1 MNRLFNFLLTQR
13 FFIFLLTFVLIVT
26 GLVSWHRLPIDAFPD
41 VTNVQVMILTKV
53 PGFTSMDVEQ
63 RVTFPI
69 EQHMG
74 GLPQVKQ
81 VRSVS
86 KSEISQVVVIFED
99 DVDIYFARQQV
110 FERLAEARESLPEG
124 SEPEMTPISTGLGE
138 VFQYTLDSDKL
149 DPTELRTLQDWVV
162 APQLRSIP
170 GVTEINSFGG
180 FVKQYHVLVRPA
192 ALEKYNITLRDVIEV
207 IEANNANAGGSY
219 IVKDWQQTFIRS
231 LGLLQSIEDI
241 GNIVVKTSSGIP
253 ILLKDIAEIA
263 PGTQTRQGGVTR
275 DDKGEVVA
283 GMVIM
288 LQGANSKTVVDL
300 VKQKIPQIQKS
311 LPEGV
316 KLNTFYDRT
325 SLIQA
330 CIATVINAITEG
342 GICVIFVLF
351 LFLAELRTAI
361 IVLFSIP
368 LTFLVSFIIM
378 DFAGMSSNLMSLG
391 GLAFS
396 VGMVVDATIVV
407 AENARRHL
415 AEAKPEEKRIRVINQ
430 AIQEVVRPISFS
442 ILIVALILIPLFTLQ
457 GMEGKMFIPLAQTM
471 LISMLVSL
479 LIAMIIIPA
488 VCESLLPGGKEYEFP
503 FVAWFHKLYCKIL
516 TLFLTF
522 KWAAIAVSIAGLVFT
537 AMLATR
543 LGTDFMPELDEGAIA
558 INSVRL
564 PNASL
569 AGSVKVA
576 DEIDRLLMKIPEV
589 ETVVAK
595 TGRAEISEDPMG
607 PEQTDF
613 VIMLKSR
620 EVFPQRRSKKE
631 VIENIKTVLAEVPGL
646 RHSFSQPIALRVN
659 ELISGIK
666 SDVAVKVFGDDLDKL
681 AEIAREVAAVLAGIP
696 GADDT
701 KSAQLS
707 GMHQLDLEID
717 RAAASRYGLNSS
729 EVNELIE
736 TAVGGRIVTTIIE
749 GQRRFALQI
758 RYPESLRKN
767 ETDIMNLKIRAPE
780 GQLIPLSQIAR
791 LKPVEIPIEI
801 KRENGIR
808 SLIVETNV
816 RNRDLGGFIADLQE
830 RLAPLEK
837 KLPTGYFLA
846 LGGQFENQQRAMRRL
861 GLVVP
866 IVLLLIMILLVIAL
880 GKLRDAVLVIAILP
894 FALVGG
900 VIALWLWKMTF
911 SVSAAIAFIV
921 LLGVA
926 VQNGVL
932 LISFLRQ
939 LLDEGVPLHDAIK
952 QACDLRYRAI
962 MMTTLTSFIGHVP
975 MLLSDGSGAD
985 IQKPLALVVNGGL
998 ISSTLLTLFVLPALF
1013 AVTESFFAGS
1023 DEKDL
1028 AATVEEKPG
1037 A

>member
-1 MNRLFNFLLTQR
+1 MSRLINFLLTQR
-13 FFIFLLTFVLIVT
+13 FFVFLLTAVVIVT
-26 GLVSWHRLPIDAFPD
+26 GLASWYRLPIDAFPD

-53 PGFTSMDVEQ
+53 PGLTSIDVEQ

-74 GLPQVKQ
+74 GLPMVKQ

-99 DVDIYFARQQV
+99 EVDIYFARQQV
-110 FERLAEARESLPEG
+110 FERLSEARESLPPG

-138 VFQYTLDSDKL
+138 VFQYTLDSKIL
-149 DPTELRTLQDWVV
+149 SPAELRTLQDWVV
-162 APQLRSIP
+162 APQLRNIP

-180 FVKQYHVLVRPA
+180 FVKQYHVLVNPV
-192 ALEKYNITLRDVIEV
+192 ALEKFDIPLRSVVETIA
-207 IEANNANAGGSY
+207 ANNANAGGSF

-231 LGLLQSIEDI
+231 LGLLKNIEDI
-241 GNIVVKTSSGIP
+241 GNIVLKDNEGMPV
-253 ILLKDIAEIA
+253 LLKDVAEITM
-263 PGTQTRQGGVTR
+263 GTQTRQGGVTR
-275 DDKGEVVA
+275 DDQGEVVA

-300 VKQKIPQIQKS
+300 VKKRVPEIQKS

-316 KLNTFYDRT
+316 KINPFYDRT
-325 SLIQA
+325 SLITA
-330 CIATVINAITEG
+330 CIDTVVHAISEG
-342 GICVIFVLF
+342 GICVILVLF
-351 LFLAELRTAI
+351 LFLAEFRTAM

-368 LTFLVSFIIM
+368 LTFLASFIIM
-378 DFAGMSSNLMSLG
+378 DLARISSNLMSLG

-407 AENARRHL
+407 TENARRHL
-415 AEAKPEEKRIRVINQ
+415 AHAKPGETRISVVNRAILEVIKP
-430 AIQEVVRPISFS
+430 VSFS

-479 LIAMIIIPA
+479 FIALIIIPA
-488 VCESLLPGGKEYEFP
+488 LCESFLPKGKEYEFP
-503 FVAWFHKLYCKIL
+503 FVSWFHRLYGR
-516 TLFLTF
+516 TLNIFLKFQWTT
-522 KWAAIAVSIAGLVFT
+522 IICSLIGLFSV
-537 AMLATR
+537 ASLATT

-576 DEIDRLLMKIPEV
+576 DEIGRMLKVVPEV
-589 ETVVAK
+589 ETVVGK

-620 EVFPQRRSKKE
+620 ESFPAGRTKAVVTQHIRE
-631 VIENIKTVLAEVPGL
+631 VLAKVPGL

-666 SDVAVKVFGDDLDKL
+666 SDVAVKIFGDDLDRL
-681 AEIAREVAAVLAGIP
+681 AVIAAEVAGVLGATP
-696 GADDT
+696 GAFDT

-707 GMHQLDLEID
+707 GMRQLDIEVD
-717 RAAASRYGLNSS
+717 RTAAARYGLNCS
-729 EVNELIE
+729 EINDLIE
-736 TAVGGRIVTTIIE
+736 TALGGKVATTIIE
-749 GQRRFALQI
+749 GQRRFDLQI
-758 RYPESLRKN
+758 RYPEALRKN
-767 ETDIMNLKIRAPE
+767 QEDILNLKIRTPA
-780 GQLIPLSQIAR
+780 GQLVPLLQVAR
-791 LKPVEIPIEI
+791 MKPVEVPIEI

-808 SLIVETNV
+808 SLVVETNV
-816 RNRDLGGFIADLQE
+816 RNRDLGSFIADLKT
-830 RLAPLEK
+830 RLEPLEK
-837 KLPTGYFLA
+837 KLPTGYFLT
-846 LGGQFENQQRAMRRL
+846 LGGQFENQQRAMKRL

-866 IVLLLIMILLVIAL
+866 VVLLFILVLLVMAL
-880 GKLRDAVLVIAILP
+880 GKLRDALLVIAILP

-900 VIALWLWKMTF
+900 VVAMWLWKMTF

-921 LLGVA
+921 LLGIA
-926 VQNGVL
+926 VQDGVL

-939 LLDEGVPLHDAIK
+939 LLDDGVPLQVAIR
-952 QACDLRYRAI
+952 QACALRYRAI
-962 MMTTLTSFIGHVP
+962 MMTSLTSFIGHMP
-975 MLLSDGSGAD
+975 MLLSNGSGAD

-998 ISSTLLTLFVLPALF
+998 VSSTLLTLFVLPVIF
-1013 AVTESFFAGS
+1013 AIVEKYFAPLDAQDVS
-1023 DEKDL
+1023 TT
-1028 AATVEEKPG
+1028 A
-1037 A
+1037 

>member
-1 MNRLFNFLLTQR
+1 MNRFLNFLLTQR
-13 FFIFLLTFVLIVT
+13 FFIFLLTAVLVVT
-26 GLVSWHRLPIDAFPD
+26 GTISWYRLPIDAFPD

-53 PGFTSMDVEQ
+53 PGLTSIDVEQ

-74 GLPQVKQ
+74 GLPRVKQ

-110 FERLAEARESLPEG
+110 FERLAEARESLPPG

-138 VFQYTLDSDKL
+138 IFQYTLDSDKL
-149 DPTELRTLQDWVV
+149 SPVELRTLQDWVV
-162 APQLRSIP
+162 APQLRTIP

-180 FVKQYHVLVRPA
+180 FVKQYHVLVNPVE
-192 ALEKYNITLRDVIEV
+192 LEKYDISLREV
-207 IEANNANAGGSY
+207 VETIEANNANAGGSF

-231 LGLLQSIEDI
+231 LGLLKNIEDI
-241 GNIVVKTSSGIP
+241 GNIVIKDNAGMPV
-253 ILLKDIAEIA
+253 LLKDVAEITTGA
-263 PGTQTRQGGVTR
+263 QTRQGGVTR
-275 DDKGEVVA
+275 DERGEVVA

-288 LQGANSKTVVDL
+288 LQGANSRTVVNE
-300 VKQKIPQIQKS
+300 VKAKVPEIQKS

-316 KLNTFYDRT
+316 RLNPFYDRT

-330 CIATVINAITEG
+330 CIDTVVDAISEG
-342 GICVIFVLF
+342 GICVIFILF

-361 IVLFSIP
+361 VVLFSIP

-378 DFAGMSSNLMSLG
+378 DLSGMSSNLMSLG

-407 AENARRHL
+407 TENARRHL
-415 AEAKPEEKRIRVINQ
+415 ALAKPGETRLLVISR
-430 AIQEVVRPISFS
+430 AIAEVVRPVSFS

-471 LISMLVSL
+471 LISMVVSL
-479 LIAMIIIPA
+479 LIALIVIPA
-488 VCESLLPGGKEYEFP
+488 VCESLLPHGREYEFP
-503 FVAWFHKLYCKIL
+503 FIAWFHRLYGRIL
-516 TLFLTF
+516 NLLLRFQWLT
-522 KWAAIAVSIAGLVFT
+522 ICVSVAGL
-537 AMLATR
+537 LATGS
-543 LGTDFMPELDEGAIA
+543 LAATIGTDFMPELDEGAIA

-569 AGSVKVA
+569 AGSVKLA
-576 DEIDRLLMKIPEV
+576 DEIDRMLLKSVPEI

-620 EVFPQRRSKKE
+620 EEYPQRRPKAEIIAS
-631 VIENIKTVLAEVPGL
+631 IRDVLGQVPGL

-666 SDVAVKVFGDDLDKL
+666 SDVAVKIFGDDLDKL
-681 AEIAREVAAVLAGIP
+681 AEIATEVAGVIGGVP
-696 GADDT
+696 GAFDA
-701 KSAQLS
+701 KAAQLS
-707 GMHQLDLEID
+707 GMRQFDIEID
-717 RAAASRYGLNSS
+717 RAMAARYGLNSS
-729 EVNELIE
+729 EINELIE
-736 TAVGGRIVTTIIE
+736 TAVGGKVTTTIIE
-749 GQRRFALQI
+749 GQRRFDLQL
-758 RYPESLRKN
+758 RYPESLRRN
-767 ETDIMNLKIRAPE
+767 EEDIMNLRIRAP
-780 GQLIPLSQIAR
+780 GGLLVPLQQVAR
-791 LKPVEIPIEI
+791 IKPVEIPIEI

-808 SLIVETNV
+808 SLVVETNV
-816 RNRDLGGFIADLQE
+816 RNRDLGSFIAELKT
-830 RLAPLEK
+830 RLEPLEK
-837 KLPTGYFLA
+837 KLPTGYFLS
-846 LGGQFENQQRAMRRL
+846 LGGQFENQQRAMTRL
-861 GLVVP
+861 AMVVP
-866 IVLLLIMILLVIAL
+866 VVLLFILILLVMAL
-880 GKLRDAVLVIAILP
+880 GKLRDALLVVLVLP

-939 LLDEGVPLHDAIK
+939 LLDEGKTLPVAIR
-952 QACDLRYRAI
+952 QACALRYRAI
-962 MMTTLTSFIGHVP
+962 MMTSLTSFIGHIP

-998 ISSTLLTLFVLPALF
+998 VTSTLLTLFVLPVIFGLVEKYF
-1013 AVTESFFAGS
+1013 APAEEQEIRAAA
-1023 DEKDL
+1023 DKD
-1028 AATVEEKPG
+1028 
-1037 A
+1037 

>member
-1 MNRLFNFLLTQR
+1 MNRFLDFLLTQR
-13 FFIFLLTFVLIVT
+13 FFVFLITAILIIT
-26 GLVSWHRLPIDAFPD
+26 GLVSWNRLPIDAFPD

-53 PGFTSMDVEQ
+53 PGLTSLDVEQ

-99 DVDIYFARQQV
+99 DTNIYFARQLV
-110 FERLAEARESLPEG
+110 FERLAEARESLPPG
-124 SEPEMTPISTGLGE
+124 SSPEMTPISTGLGE
-138 VFQYTLDSDKL
+138 VFQYTLDSDEL
-149 DPTELRTLQDWVV
+149 SPTELRTLQDWVV
-162 APQLRSIP
+162 APQLRTIP

-180 FVKQYHVLVRPA
+180 FVKQYHVIVNPS
-192 ALEKYNITLRDVIEV
+192 ALEKYELPLRSVIEKL
-207 IEANNANAGGSY
+207 EENNANAGGSF

-231 LGLLQSIEDI
+231 LGLLTSIEDI
-241 GNIVVKTSSGIP
+241 GNVV
-253 ILLKDIAEIA
+253 LKDNEGVPVLVKDVAEITTGA
-263 PGTQTRQGGVTR
+263 QTRQGGVTR

-288 LQGANSKTVVDL
+288 LQGANSKNVVED
-300 VKQKIPQIQKS
+300 VKEKVPHIQKA
-311 LPEGV
+311 LPKNV
-316 KLNTFYDRT
+316 KLNPFYDRT

-330 CIATVINAITEG
+330 CIKTVVDAIGEG

-351 LFLAELRTAI
+351 LFLAELRTAAV
-361 IVLFSIP
+361 VLFSIP
-368 LTFLVSFIIM
+368 MTFLVSFIIM
-378 DFAGMSSNLMSLG
+378 DLSGMSSNLMSLG

-407 AENARRHL
+407 TENARRHL
-415 AEAKPEEKRIRVINQ
+415 ALAKPDETRM
-430 AIQEVVRPISFS
+430 AIVSRSVQEVVRPVSFS
-442 ILIVALILIPLFTLQ
+442 IFIVSLILIPLFTLQ

-471 LISMLVSL
+471 LIALLVSL
-479 LIAMIIIPA
+479 GIALFIAPA
-488 VCESLLPGGKEYEFP
+488 LSESLLPRGKEYEFP
-503 FVAWFHKLYCKIL
+503 FVSWFHRLYGR
-516 TLFLTF
+516 TLNICLKYQWTT
-522 KWAAIAVSIAGLVFT
+522 ITLSLLLLIGT
-537 AMLATR
+537 ASLALG

-576 DEIDRLLMKIPEV
+576 DEIGRMLKVVPEI
-589 ETVVAK
+589 ETVVGK

-620 EVFPQRRSKKE
+620 RDFPQGRSKAE
-631 VIENIKTVLAEVPGL
+631 VTEHIRQVLNQVPGL

-666 SDVAVKVFGDDLDKL
+666 SDVAVKVFGDDLDLL
-681 AEIAREVAAVLAGIP
+681 AKYAGEVAAILATTP
-696 GADDT
+696 GAYDT

-707 GMHQLDLEID
+707 GMRQLDIQID
-717 RAAASRYGLNSS
+717 RAAAARYGLNAGD
-729 EVNELIE
+729 VNELIE
-736 TAVGGRIVTTIIE
+736 TAVGGKVATTIIE
-749 GQRRFALQI
+749 GQRRFDLQV
-758 RYPESLRKN
+758 RYPENMRKN
-767 ETDIMNLKIRAPE
+767 QDDIMNLRIRTP
-780 GQLIPLSQIAR
+780 GDNLIPLRQIASI
-791 LKPVEIPIEI
+791 KAVEVPIEV

-808 SLIVETNV
+808 SLVVETNV
-816 RNRDLGGFIADLQE
+816 RNRDLGSFIADLQE
-830 RLAPLEK
+830 RLEPLEA
-837 KLPTGYFLA
+837 KLPTGYFLS
-846 LGGQFENQQRAMRRL
+846 LGGQFENQQRAMKRL

-866 IVLLLIMILLVIAL
+866 VVLLFILILLVMAL
-880 GKLRDAVLVIAILP
+880 GKLRDALLVITILP

-900 VIALWLWKMTF
+900 IIALWLWEMTF

-926 VQNGVL
+926 VQDGVL
-932 LISFLRQ
+932 LISFMRQ
-939 LLDEGVPLHDAIK
+939 LLDEGKELPVAIR
-952 QACDLRYRAI
+952 QACALRYRAI

-975 MLLSDGSGAD
+975 MLLSTGSGAD

-998 ISSTLLTLFVLPALF
+998 VSSTLLTLYVVPVVFGLLERRYAR
-1013 AVTESFFAGS
+1013 S
-1023 DEKDL
+1023 DEQDVKEK
-1028 AATVEEKPG
+1028 AAADK
-1037 A
+1037 

>member
-1 MNRLFNFLLTQR
+1 MSRLLNFLLTQR
-13 FFIFLLTFVLIVT
+13 FFVFLLTVVLVIT
-26 GLVSWHRLPIDAFPD
+26 GLVSWYRLPIDAFPD

-53 PGFTSMDVEQ
+53 PGLTSIDVEQ

-74 GLPQVKQ
+74 GLPRVKQ

-110 FERLAEARESLPEG
+110 FERLAEARESLPPG

-138 VFQYTLDSDKL
+138 VFQYTLDSDVL
-149 DPTELRTLQDWVV
+149 TPTELRTLQDWVV
-162 APQLRSIP
+162 APQLRTIP

-180 FVKQYHVLVRPA
+180 FVKQYHVLVNPA
-192 ALEKYNITLRDVIEV
+192 ALEKYDISLRSVVEIV
-207 IEANNANAGGSY
+207 EANNANAGGSF

-231 LGLLQSIEDI
+231 LGLLQNVDDI
-241 GNIVVKTSSGIP
+241 GNIVLKDNSGMP
-253 ILLKDIAEIA
+253 VLLKDVAEITT
-263 PGTQTRQGGVTR
+263 GTQTRQGGVTR
-275 DDKGEVVA
+275 DDRGEVVA

-288 LQGANSKTVVDL
+288 LQGANSKTVVEQ
-300 VKQKIPQIQKS
+300 VKARVPEIQKS
-311 LPEGV
+311 LPDTV
-316 KLNTFYDRT
+316 KLNPFYDRT
-325 SLIQA
+325 TLVKA
-330 CIATVINAITEG
+330 CIATVIDAISEG
-342 GICVIFVLF
+342 GICVILILF
-351 LFLAELRTAI
+351 LFLAEFRTAI
-361 IVLFSIP
+361 VVLFSIP
-368 LTFLVSFIIM
+368 LTFLASFIVM
-378 DFAGMSSNLMSLG
+378 DLAGMSSNLMSLG

-407 AENARRHL
+407 TENARRHL
-415 AEAKPEEKRIRVINQ
+415 AHARPGETRISVVSR
-430 AIQEVVRPISFS
+430 AIQEVVRPVSFS

-471 LISMLVSL
+471 LIAMLVSL
-479 LIAMIIIPA
+479 FIALIIVPA
-488 VCESLLPGGKEYEFP
+488 LSESLLPQGKEYEFP
-503 FVAWFHKLYCKIL
+503 FIAWFHRLYGR
-516 TLFLTF
+516 TLNLLLKFQWTTITLSL
-522 KWAAIAVSIAGLVFT
+522 VGLLIT
-537 AMLATR
+537 GSLATS

-576 DEIDRLLMKIPEV
+576 DEIGKMLKVVPEI
-589 ETVVAK
+589 ETVVGK

-620 EVFPQRRSKKE
+620 EKFPNGRRKAE
-631 VIENIKTVLAEVPGL
+631 VTEHIREVLSQVPGL

-666 SDVAVKVFGDDLDKL
+666 SDVAVKIFGDDLDKL
-681 AEIAREVAAVLAGIP
+681 AVIAAEVAGVLGATP
-696 GADDT
+696 GAFDT
-701 KSAQLS
+701 KAAQLS
-707 GMHQLDLEID
+707 GMQQFDIEID
-717 RAAASRYGLNSS
+717 RAAAARYGLNCS
-729 EVNELIE
+729 EINELIE
-736 TAVGGRIVTTIIE
+736 TAVGGKVATTIIE
-749 GQRRFALQI
+749 GQRRFDLQI
-758 RYPESLRKN
+758 RYPENLRKN
-767 ETDIMNLKIRAPE
+767 QDDIMNLKIMSPA
-780 GQLIPLSQIAR
+780 GQLIPMLQVAKI
-791 LKPVEIPIEI
+791 KPVEIPIEI
-801 KRENGIR
+801 KRENGLR
-808 SLIVETNV
+808 SLVVETNV
-816 RNRDLGGFIADLQE
+816 RNRDLGGFIADLQV
-830 RLAPLEK
+830 RLEPLEK
-837 KLPTGYFLA
+837 KLPTGYFLT
-846 LGGQFENQQRAMRRL
+846 LGGQFENQQRAMKRL

-866 IVLLLIMILLVIAL
+866 VVLLFILVLLVMAL
-880 GKLRDAVLVIAILP
+880 GKLRDALLVIAILP

-939 LLDEGVPLHDAIK
+939 LLDEGKTLPVAIR
-952 QACDLRYRAI
+952 QACALRYRAI
-962 MMTTLTSFIGHVP
+962 MMTSLTSFIGHMP

-998 ISSTLLTLFVLPALF
+998 ISSTLLTLFVLPVIF
-1013 AVTESFFAGS
+1013 AIVEKRFASIDQQDVTA
-1023 DEKDL
+1023 
-1028 AATVEEKPG
+1028 AATDRPTS
-1037 A
+1037 

>member
-1 MNRLFNFLLTQR
+1 MSRLLNFLLTQR
-13 FFIFLLTFVLIVT
+13 FFVFLLTLVLIAT
-26 GLVSWHRLPIDAFPD
+26 GLVSWYRLPIDAFPD

-53 PGFTSMDVEQ
+53 PGLTSIDVEQ

-74 GLPQVKQ
+74 GLPRVKQ

-99 DVDIYFARQQV
+99 NVDIYFARQQV
-110 FERLAEARESLPEG
+110 FERLAEARESLPPG

-138 VFQYTLDSDKL
+138 VFQYTLDSEKL
-149 DPTELRTLQDWVV
+149 SPTELRTLQDWVV
-162 APQLRSIP
+162 APQLRTIN

-180 FVKQYHVLVRPA
+180 FVKQYHVLVKPL
-192 ALEKYNITLRDVIEV
+192 ALEKYDISLRSVVEA
-207 IEANNANAGGSY
+207 IEANNANAGGSF

-231 LGLLQSIEDI
+231 LGLLKSLDDI
-241 GNIVVKTSSGIP
+241 GNIVLKDNAGMPV
-253 ILLKDIAEIA
+253 LLKDIAEITM
-263 PGTQTRQGGVTR
+263 GTQTRQGGVTR
-275 DDKGEVVA
+275 DDQGEVVA

-288 LQGANSKTVVDL
+288 LQGANSKTVVDD
-300 VKQKIPQIQKS
+300 VKARVPEIQKS

-316 KLNTFYDRT
+316 KLNPFYDRT
-325 SLIQA
+325 SLIKA
-330 CIATVINAITEG
+330 CIATVIDAISEG
-342 GICVIFVLF
+342 GICVILILF
-351 LFLAELRTAI
+351 LFLAEFRTAI
-361 IVLFSIP
+361 VVLFSIP
-368 LTFLVSFIIM
+368 LTFLVSFVVM
-378 DFAGMSSNLMSLG
+378 DLAGMSSNLMSLG

-407 AENARRHL
+407 TENARRHL
-415 AEAKPEEKRIRVINQ
+415 AHAKPGETRISVVNSAILEVI
-430 AIQEVVRPISFS
+430 RPVSFS

-479 LIAMIIIPA
+479 FIALIIIPA
-488 VCESLLPGGKEYEFP
+488 LCESLLPQGKEYEFP
-503 FVAWFHKLYCKIL
+503 FVSWFHRLYGR
-516 TLFLTF
+516 TLNLLLKFQWTVITLAVIGLIATGSL
-522 KWAAIAVSIAGLVFT
+522 AAT
-537 AMLATR
+537 

-576 DEIDRLLMKIPEV
+576 DEIGRMLKVVPEV
-589 ETVVAK
+589 ETVVGK

-620 EVFPQRRSKKE
+620 EAFPQGRSKAE
-631 VIENIKTVLAEVPGL
+631 VAGHIREVLEQVPGL

-666 SDVAVKVFGDDLDKL
+666 SDVAVKIFGDDLDLL
-681 AEIAREVAAVLAGIP
+681 AKIAAEVAGVLGATP
-696 GADDT
+696 GAFDT

-707 GMHQLDLEID
+707 GMQQLDIEVD
-717 RAAASRYGLNSS
+717 RAAAARYGLNCS
-729 EVNELIE
+729 EINELIE
-736 TAVGGRIVTTIIE
+736 TAVGGKVATTIIE
-749 GQRRFALQI
+749 GQRRFDLQI

-767 ETDIMNLKIRAPE
+767 QEDIMNLKIRAP
-780 GQLIPLSQIAR
+780 GGLLVPLLQVAKM
-791 LKPVEIPIEI
+791 KPVEIPIEI

-808 SLIVETNV
+808 SLVVETNV
-816 RNRDLGGFIADLQE
+816 RNRDLGSFIADLKG
-830 RLAPLEK
+830 RLEPLEK
-837 KLPTGYFLA
+837 KMPTGYFLT
-846 LGGQFENQQRAMRRL
+846 LGGQFENQQRAMKRL

-866 IVLLLIMILLVIAL
+866 VVLLFILILLVMAL
-880 GKLRDAVLVIAILP
+880 GKLRDALLVIAVLP

-939 LLDEGVPLHDAIK
+939 LLDEGKTLPVAIR
-952 QACDLRYRAI
+952 QACALRYRAI
-962 MMTTLTSFIGHVP
+962 MMTSLTSFIGHMP

-985 IQKPLALVVNGGL
+985 SQKPLALVVNGGL
-998 ISSTLLTLFVLPALF
+998 VTSTLLTLFVLPVIF
-1013 AVTESFFAGS
+1013 AIVEKHFAGI
-1023 DEKDL
+1023 DKQDL
-1028 AATVEEKPG
+1028 TAVAAG
-1037 A
+1037 NN